1 MTTTL
6 TIDAVRAW
14 RPEALADAAV
24 GVGTAHEAVAAEVNA
39 AKAAVERLTSVWHGP
54 AADAAAERMAREA
67 TTGTALADA
76 LEHARSALVAG
87 AADIGAARTALLS
100 TVASIQDEGFT
111 VAADGAVTP
120 RTLPPVMTAP
130 GDPTGAAAARDSRQR
145 ALNAA
150 AVDHSAQLGTA
161 LAVVAVADTLTA
173 DRLAKVEVPQV
184 LEAAVQAYLQR
195 LTDSHDALGALG
207 SVGAGGVAL
216 AMVVK
221 KGIGTATKGSAY
233 LQFLKAS
240 FAPITDYGTMVNNFA
255 KSDEMLDLFSNGSKN
270 GGILRFVIG
279 SKAAT
284 AVGKIFLPL
293 TVVTGG
299 IDAITGGGYEGARGW
314 ATRGFGAAGALGAG
328 ALIASGAGLIA
339 LGPVGLAVA
348 GAAVLAYGAWSVGN
362 LVWDNREAI
371 GNFFQSVGGHIA
383 DGASAAWRAT
393 TGVASDAW
401 NATTGAA
408 SDAWNATTGAASD
421 AWNATTGAVSDA
433 TDWAGDRLSD
443 AGNAIADAGK
453 GALHT
458 LSFGFL

>member
-24 GVGTAHEAVAAEVNA
+24 GVGTAREAVAAEVSA
-39 AKAAVERLTSVWHGP
+39 AKSAVERLTSVWHGS
-54 AADAAAERMAREA
+54 AADAAAERMAKEA
-67 TTGTALADA
+67 ATGTALADA

-100 TVASIQDEGFT
+100 TVTSIQDDGFT
-111 VAADGAVTP
+111 VASDGAVTP

-130 GDPTGAAAARDSRQR
+130 GDPTGAAAARDARQR

-161 LAVVAVADTLTA
+161 LAVVAVADKLTA
-173 DRLAKVEVPQV
+173 DRLAKAEVPQG

-195 LTDSHDALGALG
+195 LMDGQDALAALG
-207 SVGAGGVAL
+207 SAGAGGVAL

-221 KGIGTATKGSAY
+221 KGISTATKGNAY

-255 KSDEMLDLFSNGSKN
+255 KSDEMLDLFSKGAKN
-270 GGILRFVIG
+270 GGILRFVVG

-284 AVGKIFLPL
+284 AVGKLFLPL

-299 IDAITGGGYEGARGW
+299 IDAITGGGYEGGRGW

-339 LGPVGLAVA
+339 LGPVGLGIA
-348 GAAVLAYGAWSVGN
+348 GAAVIAYGAWSVGN

-371 GNFFQSVGGHIA
+371 GDFFQSVGGHIA
-383 DGASAAWRAT
+383 DGATAAWRAT
-393 TGVASDAW
+393 AGVATDAW
-401 NATTGAA
+401 NATTSAV
-408 SDAWNATTGAASD
+408 SEATT
-421 AWNATTGAVSDA
+421 
-433 TDWAGDRLSD
+433 WAGDRLSD
-443 AGNAIADAGK
+443 AGDAISDFGK
-453 GALHT
+453 GALKT

>member
-24 GVGTAHEAVAAEVNA
+24 GVGTAREAVAAEVSA
-39 AKAAVERLTSVWHGP
+39 AKSAVERLTSVWQGT
-54 AADAAAERMAREA
+54 AADAAAERMAKEA
-67 TTGTALADA
+67 ATGTALADA

-100 TVASIQDEGFT
+100 TVTSIQDDGFT
-111 VAADGAVTP
+111 VASDGAVTP

-130 GDPTGAAAARDSRQR
+130 GDPTGAAAARDARQR

-161 LAVVAVADTLTA
+161 LAVVAVADKLTA
-173 DRLAKVEVPQV
+173 DRLAKAEVPQG

-195 LTDSHDALGALG
+195 LMDGQDALAALG
-207 SVGAGGVAL
+207 SAGAGGVAL

-221 KGIGTATKGSAY
+221 KGISTATKGNAY

-255 KSDEMLDLFSNGSKN
+255 KSDEMLDLFSKGAKN
-270 GGILRFVIG
+270 GGILRFVVG

-284 AVGKIFLPL
+284 AVGKLFLPL

-299 IDAITGGGYEGARGW
+299 IDAITGGGYEGGRGW

-339 LGPVGLAVA
+339 LGPVGLGIA
-348 GAAVLAYGAWSVGN
+348 GAAVIAYGAWSVGN

-371 GNFFQSVGGHIA
+371 GDFFQSVGGHIA
-383 DGASAAWRAT
+383 DGATAAWRAT
-393 TGVASDAW
+393 AGVATDAW
-401 NATTGAA
+401 NATT
-408 SDAWNATTGAASD
+408 S
-421 AWNATTGAVSDA
+421 AVSDA
-433 TDWAGDRLSD
+433 TTWAGDRLSD
-443 AGNAIADAGK
+443 AGDAISDFGK
-453 GALHT
+453 GALKT

>member
-1 MTTTL
+1 MTATL

-24 GVGTAHEAVAAEVNA
+24 GVGTAREAVAAEVSA
-39 AKAAVERLTSVWHGP
+39 AKSAVERLTSVWQGT
-54 AADAAAERMAREA
+54 AADAAAERMAKEA
-67 TTGTALADA
+67 ATGTALADA

-100 TVASIQDEGFT
+100 TVTSIQDDGFT
-111 VAADGAVTP
+111 VASDGAVTP

-130 GDPTGAAAARDSRQR
+130 GDPTGAAAARDARQR
-145 ALNAA
+145 TLNAA

-161 LAVVAVADTLTA
+161 LAVVAVADKLTA
-173 DRLAKVEVPQV
+173 DRLAKAEVPQG

-195 LTDSHDALGALG
+195 LMDGQDALAALG
-207 SVGAGGVAL
+207 SAGAGGVAL

-221 KGIGTATKGSAY
+221 KGISTATKGNAY

-255 KSDEMLDLFSNGSKN
+255 KSDEMLDLFSKGAKN
-270 GGILRFVIG
+270 GGILRFVVG

-284 AVGKIFLPL
+284 AVGKLFLPL

-299 IDAITGGGYEGARGW
+299 IDAITGGGYEGGRGW

-339 LGPVGLAVA
+339 LGPVGLGIA
-348 GAAVLAYGAWSVGN
+348 GAAVIAYGAWSLGN

-371 GNFFQSVGGHIA
+371 GDFFQSVGGHIA

-393 TGVASDAW
+393 AGVATDAWNATAGVATDAW
-401 NATTGAA
+401 NATT
-408 SDAWNATTGAASD
+408 S
-421 AWNATTGAVSDA
+421 AVSDA
-433 TDWAGDRLSD
+433 TKWAGDRLSD
-443 AGNAIADAGK
+443 AGDAISDFGK
-453 GALHT
+453 GALNT

>member
-1 MTTTL
+1 VTTTL

-24 GVGTAHEAVAAEVNA
+24 GVGTAREAVAAEVSA
-39 AKAAVERLTSVWHGP
+39 AKSAVERLTSVWQGT
-54 AADAAAERMAREA
+54 AADAAAERMAKEA
-67 TTGTALADA
+67 ATGTALADA

-100 TVASIQDEGFT
+100 TVTSIQDDGFT
-111 VAADGAVTP
+111 VASDGAVTP

-130 GDPTGAAAARDSRQR
+130 GDPTGAAAARDARQR

-161 LAVVAVADTLTA
+161 LAVVAVADKLTA
-173 DRLAKVEVPQV
+173 DRLAKAEVPQG

-195 LTDSHDALGALG
+195 LMDGQDALAALG
-207 SVGAGGVAL
+207 SAGAGGVAL

-221 KGIGTATKGSAY
+221 KSISTATKGNAY

-255 KSDEMLDLFSNGSKN
+255 KSDEMLDLFSKGAKN
-270 GGILRFVIG
+270 GGILRFVVG

-284 AVGKIFLPL
+284 AVGKLFLPL

-299 IDAITGGGYEGARGW
+299 IDAITGGGYEGGRGW

-339 LGPVGLAVA
+339 LGPVGLGIA
-348 GAAVLAYGAWSVGN
+348 GAAVIAYGAWSVGN

-371 GNFFQSVGGHIA
+371 GDFFQSVGGHIA
-383 DGASAAWRAT
+383 DGATAAWRAT
-393 TGVASDAW
+393 AGVATDAW
-401 NATTGAA
+401 NATT
-408 SDAWNATTGAASD
+408 S
-421 AWNATTGAVSDA
+421 AVSDA
-433 TDWAGDRLSD
+433 TTWAGDRLSD
-443 AGNAIADAGK
+443 AGDAISDFGK
-453 GALHT
+453 GALKT